1 MHVFC
6 ASTSKQKSCPIID
19 DYNTIML
26 LKLSWRT
33 GQKLTSKPSFLVSRS
48 SNTTSFTDIT
58 LACLEGRVPQQ
69 Q

>member
-26 LKLSWRT
+26 ENWS
-33 GQKLTSKPSFLVSRS
+33 KLTSKPSFLVSRS

-58 LACLEGRVPQQ
+58 LACLEGRVP
-69 Q
+69 